1 MIYVFLAPGFEE
13 IEALAVVDVLRRA
26 NYQVTTVA
34 VGTPTLQV
42 QGAHG
47 ITVTA
52 DRMEQEIAGE
62 KPEAM
67 VLPGGMPGTLNLE
80 RSDVVQA
87 VLFDCIQEEIFTA
100 AICAAPSILGH
111 EGYLKGKRATCYP
124 GFEEALEGAT
134 TESTLVVR
142 DGAIITGKGPGA
154 AIPFALE
161 IVKAISGE
169 TLANQIGMEM
179 QWLQA

>member
-87 VLFDCIQEEIFTA
+87 VLFDCIQEEILTA
-100 AICAAPSILGH
+100 AICAAPSI
-111 EGYLKGKRATCYP
+111 
-124 GFEEALEGAT
+124 
-134 TESTLVVR
+134 
-142 DGAIITGKGPGA
+142 
-154 AIPFALE
+154 
-161 IVKAISGE
+161 
-169 TLANQIGMEM
+169 
-179 QWLQA
+179 

>member
-1 MIYVFLAPGFEE
+1 M
-13 IEALAVVDVLRRA
+13 
-26 NYQVTTVA
+26 
-34 VGTPTLQV
+34 
-42 QGAHG
+42 
-47 ITVTA
+47 
-52 DRMEQEIAGE
+52 
-62 KPEAM
+62 
-67 VLPGGMPGTLNLE
+67 
-80 RSDVVQA
+80 
-87 VLFDCIQEEIFTA
+87 TA

-111 EGYLKGKRATCYP
+111 KGYLKGKRATCYP